1 MQTRSDGLK
10 VSNLLNDPS
19 PELVVSGRVPQ
30 QVWADVKLQKM
41 TSGIWLLHF
50 HPPHGTPLTRTKAAA
65 GCPLMPDCPQNQ
77 DILKLTRPRNNL
89 HSSKQVPDS
98 GPEIYESI
106 AHADRARV
114 YAITTGEYAKFLR
127 ILQDTGNTLCG
138 RHPIRVFMTG
148 LKEVERLAKGQGNEL
163 KAGRRRFR
171 FTRYERS
178 SDVESVRDS
187 SVSYV
192 SAFAVL

>member
-19 PELVVSGRVPQ
+19 PELVVSRESSSAGLGRC
-30 QVWADVKLQKM
+30 QVTKDDVRSLAS
-41 TSGIWLLHF
+41 TL
-50 HPPHGTPLTRTKAAA
+50 PPTTWNSFNTYES
-65 GCPLMPDCPQNQ
+65 CCW
-77 DILKLTRPRNNL
+77 
-89 HSSKQVPDS
+89 VPDS

-114 YAITTGEYAKFLR
+114 YAITTGEYAQFLR

-178 SDVESVRDS
+178 NDVESVRDS
-187 SVSYV
+187 SVSYA